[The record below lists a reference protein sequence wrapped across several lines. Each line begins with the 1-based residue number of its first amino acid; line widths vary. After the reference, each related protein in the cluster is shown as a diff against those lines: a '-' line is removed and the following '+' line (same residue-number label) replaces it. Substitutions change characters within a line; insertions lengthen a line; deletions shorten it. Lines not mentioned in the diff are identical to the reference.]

1 MLVTETQISWSF
13 FIIIFVEFQNKTS
26 RQGTLFGHF
35 FLRVLKYLNLKFQSK
50 KYINLGCNV
59 QNYVV
64 QSLKPLKSL
73 NKPPVKTHKFSFVKQ
88 NAE

>member
-35 FLRVLKYLNLKFQSK
+35 FLRFLKYSK
-50 KYINLGCNV
+50 PEI
-59 QNYVV
+59 
-64 QSLKPLKSL
+64 
-73 NKPPVKTHKFSFVKQ
+73 PVKEIYKLRMQCSKLCRSVT
-88 NAE
+88 